1 MVPAYGMEMVMNSII
16 SDLITYGTVQKTNEG
31 TVRESVGLKTQ
42 RLLHAPVLQL
52 EMAQYGTNESVRNN
66 KLHAASALIDS
77 LPFFHNYSIVGWLL
91 TRLEG
96 HQGLAVMPS

>member
-1 MVPAYGMEMVMNSII
+1 MSYTYLVDILRSMFRNYNPLTVLSFVSSRLAKIGTMVPAYGMEMVMNSII

-66 KLHAASALIDS
+66 KL
-77 LPFFHNYSIVGWLL
+77 
-91 TRLEG
+91 
-96 HQGLAVMPS
+96 